1 VTQPAVT
8 RFSVVDDMFYRGHH
22 GRGPS
27 SVMQGVW
34 RFTERVEPGDLAA
47 MHAALTAGAL
57 TRRVHSSRVPFA
69 RRCLVGGAGVTPLVV
84 DERPIAADGVVAWA
98 DVRACTQLDVDDG
111 PVWELALGHVEGG
124 GSVVTLSCSHLVTGG
139 VGMVAIAEASLAT
152 GPAVTDPPPPPAP
165 PRLRDDLRDAIT
177 LWFHVVI
184 AVMVSLARA
193 CVDRTVR
200 DELLGAVR
208 TTAAAA
214 PTQTQTQTVHR
225 TTIVDLDAADF
236 AAVVERENTTPTA
249 VFVALVAGC
258 ARSVHGRDTVRVA
271 VPVAMPDGSVGSS
284 VVTVAADDE
293 LPDLAQRIH
302 RVAARAREHAVV
314 SDARPS
320 DPLAAV
326 IGSPGGMPDEL
337 MQIVGDRIAARVTG
351 DPGMDDGL
359 ASSLGVLPDAFLGVG
374 GHPSDGLAVRAVNT
388 NRSAA
393 KVGVGAWMA
402 RSSARVT
409 IAFDLTGVTDDDVI
423 GNTLRTWGL
432 HHRPW

>member
-1 VTQPAVT
+1 MTQPAVT

-34 RFTERVEPGDLAA
+34 RFTERVEPDDLAA

-57 TRRVHSSRVPFA
+57 TRRVYSSRVPFA
-69 RRCLVGGAGVTPLVV
+69 RRCLVGGARVTPLVV
-84 DERPIAADGVVAWA
+84 DEIPIPADGVVAWA
-98 DVRACTQLDVDDG
+98 DLRACTPLDVDDG
-111 PVWELALGHVEGG
+111 PVWELALGHVEGA

-152 GPAVTDPPPPPAP
+152 GAAVTDPPPPPDP
-165 PRLRDDLRDAIT
+165 PRLRDDLRDALT
-177 LWFHVVI
+177 LWFHVVV
-184 AVMVSLARA
+184 AVLVSLARA

-200 DELLGAVR
+200 AELLGAAR
-208 TTAAAA
+208 TTASDT
-214 PTQTQTQTVHR
+214 PTPAVASHR
-225 TTIVDLDAADF
+225 TTIVDLDAEDF
-236 AAVVERENTTPTA
+236 AAVVARENTSPTA
-249 VFVALVAGC
+249 VFVALVAAC

-284 VVTVAADDE
+284 VVTVAADDA
-293 LPDLAQRIH
+293 LADLGARIR
-302 RVAARAREHAVV
+302 RVAARAREHAVA
-314 SDARPS
+314 SDARPA

-374 GHPSDGLAVRAVNT
+374 GHPSDGLAVRAVTT

-409 IAFDLTGVTDDDVI
+409 IAFDLTGVTDGDDVI
-423 GNTLRTWGL
+423 AATLGAWGL
-432 HHRPW
+432 RHRPW

>member
-1 VTQPAVT
+1 MTQPAVT

-34 RFTERVEPGDLAA
+34 RFTERVEPDDLAA
-47 MHAALTAGAL
+47 MHAALSTGAL
-57 TRRVHSSRVPFA
+57 TRRVYSSRVPFA
-69 RRCLVGGAGVTPLVV
+69 RRCLVGGARVTPLVV
-84 DERPIAADGVVAWA
+84 DESPIPTDGVVAWA
-98 DVRACTQLDVDDG
+98 DLRACTPLDVDDG
-111 PVWELALGHVEGG
+111 PVWELALGHVESG

-152 GPAVTDPPPPPAP
+152 GPAATDPPPPPRP

-177 LWFHVVI
+177 LWFHVVV

-200 DELLGAVR
+200 DELLGAAR
-208 TTAAAA
+208 TTAAAT
-214 PTQTQTQTVHR
+214 PTPAAASHR
-225 TTIVDLDAADF
+225 TSIVDIDAADF
-236 AAVVERENTTPTA
+236 AAVVERETTTPTA
-249 VFVALVAGC
+249 LFVALVAAC
-258 ARSVHGRDTVRVA
+258 ARSVHGRDTVHVA

-284 VVTVAADDE
+284 VVTVAADDA
-293 LPDLAQRIH
+293 LPDLAERIR
-302 RVAARAREHAVV
+302 RVATRAREHAVA

-337 MQIVGDRIAARVTG
+337 MQLVGDRIAARVTG

-374 GHPSDGLAVRAVNT
+374 GHPSDGLAVRAVTT

-409 IAFDLTGVTDDDVI
+409 IAFDLTGVADDEVI

-432 HHRPW
+432 RHRPW

>member
-1 VTQPAVT
+1 MTQPAVT

-47 MHAALTAGAL
+47 MHAALSAGAL
-57 TRRVHSSRVPFA
+57 TRRVHSSPVPFA
-69 RRCLVGGAGVTPLVV
+69 RRCLVGGARVTPLVV
-84 DERPIAADGVVAWA
+84 DEIPIPTDGVVAWA
-98 DVRACTQLDVDDG
+98 DLRACTPLDVDEG

-152 GPAVTDPPPPPAP
+152 GAAATDPPPPPDP
-165 PRLRDDLRDAIT
+165 PRLRDDLRDAIW
-177 LWFHVVI
+177 LWFHVIV
-184 AVMVSLARA
+184 AVVASLARA

-200 DELLGAVR
+200 DELLGAAR
-208 TTAAAA
+208 TTASDHPVSAAA
-214 PTQTQTQTVHR
+214 AHR
-225 TTIVDLDAADF
+225 TTIVDLDADEF
-236 AAVVERENTTPTA
+236 AAVVARENTSATA
-249 VFVALVAGC
+249 VFVALVAAC
-258 ARSVHGRDTVRVA
+258 ARRVHGRDTVRVA

-284 VVTVAADDE
+284 IVTVTADGTLD
-293 LPDLAQRIH
+293 DLAQRI
-302 RVAARAREHAVV
+302 RQVAQRTRAHAVTSRARPA
-314 SDARPS
+314 
-320 DPLAAV
+320 DPMAAV

-374 GHPSDGLAVRAVNT
+374 GHPSDGLAVRAVTT

-409 IAFDLTGVTDDDVI
+409 IAFDLTGVPDGDDVI
-423 GNTLRTWGL
+423 ATTLRTWGL